1 MIWIITFYLLCLIVI
16 LILCY
21 IAPEM
26 DDNGVIITPAKKFK
40 TLLKWKHH

>member
-16 LILCY
+16 LLLMY
-21 IAPEM
+21 NAPEM

-40 TLLKWKHH
+40 TLLKWKNH